1 MPMTMRLLRAALAAV
16 GLLVQPLHAA
26 DATWTPTRGDIA
38 HIEAGLK
45 LPMVPTP
52 SGPLKDYERYYAGIV
67 RNGHRMIRAEFVAL
81 GITPQARGQ
90 VHITSEDKFPVIM
103 DGGCGI
109 VSLLYDVEAG
119 RIVSVG
125 CNGLA

>member
-1 MPMTMRLLRAALAAV
+1 MPMAMRFPWAAFAAA
-16 GLLVQPLHAA
+16 GLLVQPLHASG
-26 DATWTPTRGDIA
+26 ATWTPTRADVA
-38 HIEAGLK
+38 RIEAGLK
-45 LPMVPTP
+45 LPTVPTP

-67 RNGHRMIRAEFVAL
+67 QNGHRMIRAEFVAL
-81 GITPQARGQ
+81 GVDPQARGQ

-119 RIVSVG
+119 RVVSIG